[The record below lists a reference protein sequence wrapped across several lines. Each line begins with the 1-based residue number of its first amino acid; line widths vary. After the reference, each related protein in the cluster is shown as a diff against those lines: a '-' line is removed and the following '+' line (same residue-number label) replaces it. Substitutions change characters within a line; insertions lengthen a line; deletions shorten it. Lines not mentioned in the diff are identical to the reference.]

1 MRTFGKALA
10 WFTAGVLVLVAGSV
24 AFLASSPGRKV
35 IRDEVA
41 SLLRDTLRGEL
52 RIAHVESLDWSGVA
66 ARGIEVFDANGTR
79 VLVAERF
86 SATWD
91 LGAILSGT
99 VRIKRARL
107 SNATVRWIPSAE
119 NEAIPTLVDAF
130 MPKEPS
136 TSDGPPLHV
145 LVDEAVLRNIEAY
158 GDAPGFAGFRARL
171 DGEADVDAEEYTV
184 IGIDRVSGVLTE
196 PYDRAVRL
204 ELRASELRFGDESQ
218 IRVGGT
224 LATADGDAANV
235 RFESMSREAG
245 TELDL
250 NVDASRIT
258 TELLRA
264 AHLPIPDSLRG
275 TAHGRARLFGPVD
288 AMRIDA
294 DLVHEGGPAHIEGV
308 LRPESTVDVTVTTP
322 GFVPHELIDA
332 VPLFS
337 VAGRVRAVVPIADRT
352 QNIRV
357 EASLD
362 PFRFDE
368 WQVPAL
374 EVHGDIAQDN
384 AHISEVRI
392 DDATGRIVGSG
403 RIGFDGGL
411 DLRFDVALPRV
422 EREPNIRALVPGLRG
437 SLRGNVRLFSDGQHF
452 DVDTT
457 DSLRNVF
464 YEGMSAD
471 TLELRGRVHGTT
483 PRPRVDATIRATGVT
498 SGVIALATLSATV
511 RGGPSTYH
519 VDARLESRTGERAHV
534 IADASFDRTNVVRI
548 DAPELEIETLA
559 GTWRGDI
566 VNLRIDPSREVSIDS
581 AIIASGSQRAEVRGA
596 YRFDGTDS
604 SIEAQVQ
611 SFDVRAFSS
620 WLPESLQSLAGS
632 LDLHAVIRNGDAGT
646 TAVLAGAV
654 RDAAYPP
661 FSGVQAVYNLSY
673 EPTGV
678 VADAF
683 VDLGAFGGLT
693 LTGSAV
699 LDPSLDL
706 ATSLVEGTYD
716 VEARAESLEL
726 SLLHLVDESL
736 RPMTGT
742 LLGVASLRGNID
754 HPVMSAMLDVSPLRI
769 EGQPPFNIHV
779 DSRVDETRATVS
791 GSVTHRATRLLEAT
805 GSLEGDLAGFFRGA
819 GDPRELLRRFA
830 WRLEARIPELGTTS
844 LPRRWRRLMDDTP
857 LGLAATAYISGGPA
871 GIDGAINAMLK
882 WTGDTNELPCARDT
896 APHAHVTVQIA
907 NDSIDAEVA
916 VEITDDLTALMAH
929 ASTNFSLRSVIE
941 TGRMPDELPRM
952 RVDGSLPTLD
962 LAQVPILCEVVR
974 GTNSGQFTIA
984 NMLSDDPSAEL
995 MLRATEL
1002 SVSGS
1007 TPSNAELSVR
1017 AGPRAIVAEASLA
1030 SLDGDERADL
1040 QATMEASWPRT
1051 RPLPTIE
1058 ETARFLV
1065 LGRFVESHIAPFLMV
1080 VPGLRD
1086 ADLLVS
1092 GELQAQGT
1100 RDDLTWAG
1108 DLRIDDGHLELSGPG
1123 QRLDDVR
1130 ADIHFTESRAEIRRL
1145 EARDT
1150 DGHAS
1155 ATGRINFAG
1164 ILPNSARLGLEVDAF
1179 PIRREGSI
1187 VVRLSGAA
1195 SVEADIRA
1203 DRTDTRVNIDTLTVA
1218 IPDDTLSTVQD
1229 LAEHPDI
1236 VFAGTRRRRRVEEE
1250 PSYPFHVAVRAPDPF
1265 WVRRSDF
1272 AVQVTTNL
1280 DVRYEDPDLHLEGGI
1295 QIVRGFFEIFG
1306 KRLQLQRGTI
1316 LFDGS
1321 ADMNPVVDIAAVYA
1335 LPGDGTKTVT
1345 ISVSGRLEEPRIE
1358 FASTE
1363 TTDRAEIIALLVSGR
1378 RNVTDS
1384 TTGQQAGVEQQAAS
1398 FLAGITAGILTLGLR
1413 RELGDF
1419 APVIALESGDTLGS
1433 ARARFGFQADEVIR
1447 QYIPGLANVIQGAY
1461 FEGFVSTPGAT
1472 STTTASGSTSS
1483 SGGFLVELRFP
1494 YSIVQTT
1501 TFRTPAN
1508 LGIDITWE
1516 P

>member
-1 MRTFGKALA
+1 MSRLGKALA
-10 WFTAGVLVLVAGSV
+10 WFAAGTVSLVAGSF
-24 AFLASSPGRKV
+24 AFLASPVGRNFV
-35 IRDEVA
+35 RERTTA
-41 SLLRDTLRGEL
+41 LLEDTLRGEL
-52 RIAHVESLDWSGVA
+52 RVAHFESLDWGGVV
-66 ARGIEVFDANGTR
+66 ARGIEVFDVNGTR
-79 VLVAERF
+79 VIVAERF

-91 LGAILSGT
+91 LRAILGGT
-99 VRIKRARL
+99 IRIKNARV

-130 MPKEPS
+130 MPKTPS
-136 TSDGPPLHV
+136 VPGGNPVHV
-145 LVDEAVLRNIEAY
+145 LVDEVVLRRIEAY

-171 DGEADVDAEEYTV
+171 DGEADVDAEDDVV
-184 IGIDRVSGVLTE
+184 IGIDRLSGVLTE
-196 PYDRAVRL
+196 PYDRDVRL
-204 ELRASELRFGDESQ
+204 ELRSSDLRFGDESRLR
-218 IRVGGT
+218 IGGT
-224 LATADGDAANV
+224 LATAEGDAANV
-235 RFESMSREAG
+235 RFESVSREAG
-245 TELDL
+245 TEIDL
-250 NVDASRIT
+250 NVDASRVT

-275 TAHGRARLFGPVD
+275 TAHGTARLFGPVD
-288 AMRIDA
+288 AMRIVA
-294 DLVHEGGPAHIEGV
+294 DLVHEGGPAHVEGV

-322 GFVPHELIDA
+322 GFVPHELVDA

-337 VAGRVRAVVPIADRT
+337 VAGRARAIVPIADRT
-352 QNIRV
+352 ANIQI
-357 EASLD
+357 EASLQ
-362 PFRFDE
+362 PFTFDE

-374 EVHGDIAQDN
+374 EVHGDIAQDS
-384 AHISEVRI
+384 AHVSEVRI
-392 DDATGRIVGSG
+392 DDATGRVVGSG
-403 RIGFDGGL
+403 RIGFDGDL
-411 DLRFDVALPRV
+411 DLRFDVALPHV
-422 EREPNIRALVPGLRG
+422 EREPNVRALIPGLRG
-437 SLRGNVRLFSDGQHF
+437 SLRGRVRLFSDGQHY

-457 DSLRNVF
+457 DSLRDVF
-464 YEGMSAD
+464 YEGVSAE
-471 TLELRGRVHGTT
+471 TLELRGRVHGTS

-498 SGVIALATLSATV
+498 SGVIALATLDATV
-511 RGGPSTYH
+511 RGGPSNYRL
-519 VDARLESRTGERAHV
+519 DARLESRTGERAHV
-534 IADASFDRTNVVRI
+534 VADASFDRTNVVHI
-548 DAPELEIETLA
+548 DAPELEIETSA

-566 VNLRIDPSREVSIDS
+566 VNLRIDPAREVSIDS
-581 AIIASGSQRAEVRGA
+581 ATLASGNQRAEVRGA

-620 WLPESLQSLAGS
+620 WLPARLKTLAGS

-646 TAVLAGAV
+646 TAVIAGAV

-683 VDLGAFGGLT
+683 VDLGEFGGLT

-706 ATSLVEGTYD
+706 STSLIEGTYD

-736 RPMTGT
+736 RPMSGT
-742 LLGVASLRGNID
+742 LLGVASFRGSIE
-754 HPVMSAMLDVSPLRI
+754 HPVVVTMLDVSPLRI
-769 EGQPPFNIHV
+769 EGQPPLNIHI
-779 DSRVDETRATVS
+779 DSRVDEARATIS
-791 GSVTHRATRLLEAT
+791 GSVTNRATRLLEAT
-805 GSLEGDLAGFFRGA
+805 ANLDGDLAGFLRGA
-819 GDPRELLRRFA
+819 GDPAQLLRLFP
-830 WRLEARIPELGTTS
+830 WRLEARVPELGTAS
-844 LPRRWRRLMDDTP
+844 LPRRWRRLMDDIP
-857 LGLAATAYISGGPA
+857 LGVAATAYVSGGPA
-871 GIDGAINAMLK
+871 GIDGAVDALVK
-882 WTGDTNELPCARDT
+882 WTGNTDELPCARDT
-896 APHAHVTVQIA
+896 TPLARMNVRIA

-916 VEITDDLTALMAH
+916 VDITDDITALLAH
-929 ASTNFSLRSVIE
+929 ASTNFSLRSFIE
-941 TGRMPDELPRM
+941 TGRLPEQLPRM
-952 RVDGSLPTLD
+952 RVDGSMPSLD
-962 LAQVPILCEVVR
+962 LALVPIVCEVVR
-974 GTNSGQFTIA
+974 GTNSGQFTLA

-995 MLRATEL
+995 MLRATDL
-1002 SVSGS
+1002 SVTGS
-1007 TPSNAELSVR
+1007 TPTNAELSVR
-1017 AGPRAIVAEASLA
+1017 ATPRAIVAEASL
-1030 SLDGDERADL
+1030 SSRDGDERADL

-1051 RPLPTIE
+1051 SPLPTIE
-1058 ETARFLV
+1058 PTARFLV
-1065 LGRFVESHIAPFLMV
+1065 LGRFVESHIAPFLVV

-1086 ADLLVS
+1086 ADLLIN

-1130 ADIHFTESRAEIRRL
+1130 AEVHFTESRAEIRRL
-1145 EARDT
+1145 EARDV
-1150 DGHAS
+1150 DGRAS
-1155 ATGRINFAG
+1155 ATGRIDFVG
-1164 ILPNSARLGLEVDAF
+1164 ILPNSARLALEVDAF

-1195 SVEADIRA
+1195 NVDADIRA

-1218 IPDDTLSTVQD
+1218 LPDDTLSTVQD
-1229 LAEHPDI
+1229 LTEHPDI
-1236 VFAGTRRRRRVEEE
+1236 AFEGTRRRRRLDEE

-1272 AVQVTTNL
+1272 AVQVTTSL
-1280 DVRYEDPDLHLEGGI
+1280 DVRYEDPNLHLEGNI
-1295 QIVRGFFEIFG
+1295 RVVRGFFEIFG
-1306 KRLQLQRGTI
+1306 KRLQLQRGSI

-1321 ADMNPVVDIAAVYA
+1321 ADMNPVVDIAAVYS

-1345 ISVSGRLEEPRIE
+1345 INVSGRLEDPRIE

-1447 QYIPGLANVIQGAY
+1447 QYLPGLTNVIQGAY